1 MNNTFTNKQGNLILE
16 ISEDKLSA
24 WLIIK
29 KTGRLINE
37 QEILELIDAAGIKY
51 GFDGALR
58 YTRKH
63 NLVREFDLKFP
74 IAMCKA
80 TSIHQTINHYFD
92 VEEAK
97 DFSAKIDPL
106 RISRLSCLEAGT
118 VLADF
123 NVNIFERE
131 GSIYNVLGEMISFDP
146 KQMEGDKSLAGEN
159 VVFDAERGRFTSTKA
174 GYVSI
179 DDDGCMHIID
189 ELYVSGNLSG
199 VHDLR
204 LPVNLSVDGDVEDSS
219 LWIGG
224 NLLVTGH
231 INQSQIYC
239 GGDLQVKLDI
249 QNCRKPGIE
258 VLGSVESSLIKG
270 SRLLC
275 KGELSCGGIDKSEI
289 VGEKGVSVYGNGGI
303 SNSNV
308 QSISR
313 IQAGFVGQQGDA
325 NFTQLEITISPFHKT
340 LLMQLTKDLVHAKQE
355 GSVQQAEEIALKIGK
370 IEVELDKELERFL
383 TDEDRAPAKIAI
395 SGEILPELKVRILKH
410 SYEIQQAQSGLY
422 IEEKNE

>member
-1 MNNTFTNKQGNLILE
+1 MNNTFTNKQANLILE
-16 ISEDKLSA
+16 ISEDRLSA
-24 WLIIK
+24 WLTIK
-29 KTGRLINE
+29 KTGRLIDE
-37 QEILELIDAAGIKY
+37 QEILDLIDAAGIKY

-63 NLVREFDLKFP
+63 NLVREFDIKFP

-106 RISRLSCLEAGT
+106 HISRLSCLEAGT

-123 NVNIFERE
+123 NDNIFERE

-146 KQMEGDKSLAGEN
+146 KQLEGDKSLAGEN
-159 VVFDAERGRFTSTKA
+159 VVFDPEKGRFTSTKA

-179 DDDGCMHIID
+179 DDDGRMHIID
-189 ELYVSGNLSG
+189 ELYVSGDLEG

-204 LPVNLSVDGDVEDSS
+204 LPVNLSVNGNVEDSS

-231 INQSQIYC
+231 ISQSRVYC
-239 GGDLQVKLDI
+239 GGNLQVKQQI
-249 QNCRKPGIE
+249 QDCRKPGIE

-289 VGEKGVSVYGNGGI
+289 VGEKCVSVYGNGGI

-355 GSVQQAEEIALKIGK
+355 GFAQQAEEIALKIGR

-383 TDEDRAPAKIAI
+383 TDEDRVPAKIVI

>member
-146 KQMEGDKSLAGEN
+146 KQLEGDKSLAGEN

-179 DDDGCMHIID
+179 DDDGRMHIID

-204 LPVNLSVDGDVEDSS
+204 LPVNLSVDGNVEDSS

-231 INQSQIYC
+231 INQSQVYC
-239 GGDLQVKLDI
+239 GGSLQVKQEI
-249 QNCRKPGIE
+249 QDCRKPGIE
-258 VLGSVESSLIKG
+258 VLGSVEGGLIKG

-275 KGELSCGGIDKSEI
+275 KGELSCNGIDKSEI
-289 VGEKGVSVYGNGGI
+289 VGEKGVRVYGEGGI

-308 QSISR
+308 QSISL
-313 IQAGFVGQQGDA
+313 IQAGFVGQQGEP

>member
-123 NVNIFERE
+123 NDNIFERE

-159 VVFDAERGRFTSTKA
+159 VIFDPEKGRFTSTKA

-179 DDDGCMHIID
+179 DDDGRMHIID

-204 LPVNLSVDGDVEDSS
+204 LPVNLSVDGNVEDSS

-313 IQAGFVGQQGDA
+313 IQAGFVGQQGEA

-383 TDEDRAPAKIAI
+383 TDEERAPARIAI

-410 SYEIQQAQSGLY
+410 SYDIQQAQSGLY

>member
-1 MNNTFTNKQGNLILE
+1 MNNTFTNKQANLILE

-24 WLIIK
+24 WLTIK

-51 GFDGALR
+51 GFEGALR
-58 YTRKH
+58 YARKH
-63 NLVREFDLKFP
+63 NLLREFDLKFP

-92 VEEAK
+92 LEEAK

-106 RISRLSCLEAGT
+106 CISGLSCLEAGT

-123 NVNIFERE
+123 SDNIFERE

-146 KQMEGDKSLAGEN
+146 KQMEGDKSLAGQN
-159 VVFDAERGRFTSTKA
+159 VVFDSEKGRFTSTKA

-179 DDDGCMHIID
+179 DDEGRMHIID
-189 ELYVSGNLSG
+189 ELYVSGDLRG
-199 VHDLR
+199 VQDLR
-204 LPVNLSVDGDVEDSS
+204 LPVSLSVDGNVEDSS
-219 LWIGG
+219 LWVGG
-224 NLLVTGH
+224 NLLVTGR
-231 INQSQIYC
+231 ISQSQVYC
-239 GGDLQVKLDI
+239 GGDLQVKHDI
-249 QNCRKPGIE
+249 QDCRKPGLE
-258 VLGSVESSLIKG
+258 VLGSVESSFIK
-270 SRLLC
+270 STRLLC
-275 KGELSCGGIDKSEI
+275 KSQLNCGGIDKSEI
-289 VGEKGVSVYGNGGI
+289 VGELGVRVYDDGGI

-308 QSISR
+308 QSISS
-313 IQAGFVGQQGDA
+313 IKAGFIGVQDAA
-325 NFTQLEITISPFHKT
+325 NFTQLEITISPFYKT

-355 GSVQQAEEIALKIGK
+355 GSVQQAEEIAQKIGK
-370 IEVELDKELERFL
+370 IEVELDRELEHFL

-395 SGEILPELKVRILKH
+395 SGEVQPELKVRILKH

>member
-1 MNNTFTNKQGNLILE
+1 MNDTFTNKQGNLILE

-29 KTGRLINE
+29 KTGRLIDE
-37 QEILELIDAAGIKY
+37 QEILDLIDEAGIKY
-51 GFDGALR
+51 GFEGALR

-97 DFSAKIDPL
+97 DFSAHLDPL

-123 NVNIFERE
+123 SDNIFERE

-146 KQMEGDKSLAGEN
+146 KQLEGDKSLAGEN
-159 VVFDAERGRFTSTKA
+159 VVFDAEKGRFTSTKA

-179 DDDGCMHIID
+179 DDDGRMHIVD
-189 ELYVSGNLSG
+189 ELYFSGDLSG
-199 VHDLR
+199 VKDLR
-204 LPVNLSVDGDVEDSS
+204 LPVNLSVDGNVEDSS
-219 LWIGG
+219 LWVGG
-224 NLLVTGH
+224 NLLVTGR
-231 INQSQIYC
+231 ISQSQVYC
-239 GGDLQVKLDI
+239 GGDLQVKQEIED
-249 QNCRKPGIE
+249 CRKPGME
-258 VLGSVESSLIKG
+258 VLGSVECSRIQG
-270 SRLLC
+270 TRLLC
-275 KGELSCGGIDKSEI
+275 KGELTCGGIDQCEI
-289 VGEKGVSVYGNGGI
+289 VGELGVRVYDDGGI

-308 QSISR
+308 QSINR
-313 IQAGFVGQQGDA
+313 IQAGFVGQPDA
-325 NFTQLEITISPFHKT
+325 RSFTQLEITISPFHKT

-355 GSVQQAEEIALKIGK
+355 GALQQAEEIAAKISK
-370 IEVELDKELERFL
+370 IEVELDRELEHFL
-383 TDEDRAPAKIAI
+383 TDESRQPAQVLI
-395 SGEILPELKVRILKH
+395 SGEIQPELKVRILKH